1 MMEQLPFPEAGK
13 VMRHWQDPTL
23 TGSSDW
29 HMDADEMI
37 QNLRPRVEE
46 EEPFGSALS
55 GRPRWSSKL
64 PRWENLFP
72 YPGRGSPTMSV
83 FRISTLP
90 RLADGEGWFDKL
102 IEEVTDDAEPM
113 PPTPVLDEAKRI
125 VRQLRQ
131 HLPPDTDVYP
141 MDGGKI
147 AVELYGDSGHGFL
160 LVCEPGGS
168 ALCIVTVNG
177 VSRRARYESSDTL
190 PDGFVLEGLKDV
202 RPSEFA
208 VWPV

>member
-1 MMEQLPFPEAGK
+1 MKEQLLFPGAGK
-13 VMRHWQDPTL
+13 FQRYRQDPPL

-29 HMDADEMI
+29 HMDAREMI
-37 QNLRPRVEE
+37 QNLRRRLE

-55 GRPRWSSKL
+55 GRPRWRSAL
-64 PRWENLFP
+64 PRWENVP
-72 YPGRGSPTMSV
+72 YPVRVSPTTRVS
-83 FRISTLP
+83 RIGTLP
-90 RLADGEGWFDKL
+90 RLVDVDGWFARL

-141 MDGGKI
+141 TDGGNI

-168 ALCIVTVNG
+168 ALCIVTVKG

-202 RPSEFA
+202 RPSEYA

>member
-1 MMEQLPFPEAGK
+1 M
-13 VMRHWQDPTL
+13 
-23 TGSSDW
+23 
-29 HMDADEMI
+29 
-37 QNLRPRVEE
+37 
-46 EEPFGSALS
+46 
-55 GRPRWSSKL
+55 
-64 PRWENLFP
+64 
-72 YPGRGSPTMSV
+72 Y
-83 FRISTLP
+83 
-90 RLADGEGWFDKL
+90 GWFVRL

-168 ALCIVTVNG
+168 ALCIVTVKG
-177 VSRRARYESSDTL
+177 VSRRARYESSETL
-190 PDGFVLEGLKDV
+190 PDGFVLEGLEDV

-208 VWPV
+208 A